1 MELLNKYYFKYKWI
15 GFYIWRKPYTN
26 IRFTTQSVILPVM
39 CEVKSLF
46 FMNNVYYTHAFP
58 HLPSIIFLT
67 GIFVQV
73 VQ

>member
-1 MELLNKYYFKYKWI
+1 M
-15 GFYIWRKPYTN
+15 N